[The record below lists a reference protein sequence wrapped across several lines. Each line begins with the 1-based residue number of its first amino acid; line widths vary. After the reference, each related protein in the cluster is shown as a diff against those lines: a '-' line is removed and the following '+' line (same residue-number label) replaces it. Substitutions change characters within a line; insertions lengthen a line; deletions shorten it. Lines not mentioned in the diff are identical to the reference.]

1 MNSCSEIYTA
11 ILLIRD
17 NEISS
22 RNKDSPPSTSRKVI
36 NLVKFFEREMTSLCF
51 KNANDTRSSAPSPS
65 LSKITKRVGL
75 VRSDYIRG
83 GIIRGSE
90 EWRRWIGP

>member
-1 MNSCSEIYTA
+1 MNSCSEIYTS

-65 LSKITKRVGL
+65 LSVKS
-75 VRSDYIRG
+75 RSALASFG
-83 GIIRGSE
+83 AIIYVEG
-90 EWRRWIGP
+90 

>member
-22 RNKDSPPSTSRKVI
+22 RNKLSPLYLSQSNKSCQIFRTRDDEPVFQKCKRYSILSPLPLI
-36 NLVKFFEREMTSLCF
+36 ER
-51 KNANDTRSSAPSPS
+51 
-65 LSKITKRVGL
+65 KITKRVGL